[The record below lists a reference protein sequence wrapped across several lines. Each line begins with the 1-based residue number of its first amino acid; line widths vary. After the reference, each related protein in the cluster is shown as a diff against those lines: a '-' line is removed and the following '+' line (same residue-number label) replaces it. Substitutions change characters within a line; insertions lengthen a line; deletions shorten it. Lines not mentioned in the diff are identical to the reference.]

1 MKILVRA
8 VRSLDF
14 IFLSFF
20 FVGFLYRFVLLDFSL
35 EDLITLAIMY
45 LHSITWQLCSPR
57 TLVIIANNDVS
68 FM

>member
-20 FVGFLYRFVLLDFSL
+20 FVGFLYRIGLLDFSL
-35 EDLITLAIMY
+35 EDLITLATMY